1 MELKVSA
8 SGVMGPTCGSDVLDD
23 EMMFSSEELDEG
35 AIGVSAEELGGIVKE
50 SLFSIGFD
58 GFSTTP
64 LP

>member
-1 MELKVSA
+1 
-8 SGVMGPTCGSDVLDD
+8 MGPTCGSDVLDD